1 MPILFL
7 LSKIIFSENGI
18 SEKASWVTDYM
29 KIKSWFVNVTQCTE
43 RHLVISV
50 LPVYLHIPLSF
61 VWRFAKF
68 FDDILLVAVKNVSQI
83 KSVRKFS
90 SIFSY
95 DTIILKSVW
104 SLNQFVEYRL
114 ENNCFK
120 VPKKQYLCEAAVEM

>member
-1 MPILFL
+1 
-7 LSKIIFSENGI
+7 
-18 SEKASWVTDYM
+18 M
-29 KIKSWFVNVTQCTE
+29 KNESWFVNVTQCTE

-50 LPVYLHIPLSF
+50 LPVYLHIPQSF
-61 VWRFAKF
+61 IWRFAKF

-95 DTIILKSVW
+95 DRINLKCLW

-114 ENNCFK
+114 ENSCFN
-120 VPKKQYLCEAAVEM
+120 VPKKKHFCEEICSLNEK

>member
-68 FDDILLVAVKNVSQI
+68 FDDILLVVVKNVSQI

-95 DTIILKSVW
+95 DTIILKFVW

-114 ENNCFK
+114 ENSCFN
-120 VPKKQYLCEAAVEM
+120 VPKKQHLCKEK